1 MPNLKPG
8 TTEGTVAT
16 EETSAP
22 DIFVGK
28 QEINE
33 NIEQSVETSLADTAV
48 PTAGLTTVI
57 K

>member
-1 MPNLKPG
+1 M
-8 TTEGTVAT
+8 AT

-33 NIEQSVETSLADTAV
+33 NIEQSVETSLVDTAV
-48 PTAGLTTVI
+48 PTVGLTTVI